1 MDTLQAIGSLRVV
14 RHFSDR
20 PVADDAVRTIV
31 DAGRRAGSSK
41 NLQRW
46 EFVVV
51 RDRSRLEELAT
62 VGPYAGHLAGAAVA
76 IALVTPD
83 PRADG
88 APLSVAFDLGR
99 AAVYMVLAAWELR
112 IGSCPATVYEQDV
125 ARRILGYPETHH
137 CEYVF
142 SFGHP
147 ADRSDLE
154 RPNRAGGR
162 RALVDLVHDETW

>member
-20 PVADDAVRTIV
+20 PVDDAAVRTIV

-46 EFVVV
+46 DFIVV
-51 RDRSRLEELAT
+51 RDRAQLGELGD
-62 VGPYAGHLAGAAVA
+62 VGPFAGHLAGAAVA

-83 PRADG
+83 PHADD
-88 APLSVAFDLGR
+88 APLSVSFDLGR
-99 AAVYMVLAAWELR
+99 AAENMVLAAWALG
-112 IGSCPATVYEQDV
+112 IGSCPATVYEHDL
-125 ARRILGYPETHH
+125 ARRILGIPGTHH

-147 ADRSDLE
+147 ADPAVLARS
-154 RPNRAGGR
+154 NRAGGR
-162 RALVDLVHDETW
+162 KDLAAVVHDGTW